1 MCWFCTKEKS
11 WTKTRWQIVQASF
24 IIWTFTTIMRLFI
37 LDSITAKL
45 CAASVK
51 YLSWAATTDNIHQ
64 CFCRNVAGTHKHR
77 YILLIL
83 LVHLTVLVKLQCF
96 TGLCCFCWGPGS
108 GEDCKWLIVF
118 LSLFFYPGRLLMYWQ
133 CVWDPCHTEKWSF
146 CQSDTFQIVLH
157 VDQNLTAI
165 FYVNNSVD
173 FDKIP
178 NITGW
183 NSTTNHYSFHCVL
196 QMAIIRPFAT
206 DLDQSLSSSFPS
218 LWMAFWEP
226 PLHWVHFWLGFGEQ

>member
-108 GEDCKWLIVF
+108 GEDCQWLIVF

-196 QMAIIRPFAT
+196 QMAT
-206 DLDQSLSSSFPS
+206 DL
-218 LWMAFWEP
+218 
-226 PLHWVHFWLGFGEQ
+226 PLI